1 MRRATL
7 LLPLLVVS
15 GVVSSPSVSATT
27 SSLVSVRAEV
37 ATAVTASMPVVRLT
51 LASPLNV
58 SALPPL
64 SVTPALATRWV
75 QVAPNQVEALPI
87 GAVSSTSGYAVHV
100 PTAFRCTTTCVAV
113 TPKVA
118 TTAFSYST
126 RWVEQLLAELDYLP
140 VTFTPTKTTND
151 PVPQVSGTF
160 TWAYPELPASLRSLW
175 YSGNIAVFLQGAIMN
190 FQLTNNLNPTGVV
203 NAATWNTLVHDVA
216 TNRSNPTTWNYVDV
230 TQKLPETLTLYVN
243 GVATFHTLVN
253 TGIPQAPSTVGTYP
267 VYLRY
272 TSQTMRGT
280 NPDGSTYND
289 AGIPWVSYFHGGEAL
304 HGFLR
309 NSYGSPQSLGCVEM
323 TYAAAHAVWP
333 HTPLGTLVTVR

>member
-7 LLPLLVVS
+7 LLPLLVIS
-15 GVVSSPSVSATT
+15 TIAPSSSVSAST

-37 ATAVTASMPVVRLT
+37 ATAVTTSMPVVRLT
-51 LASPLNV
+51 LASPLRA

-64 SVTPALATRWV
+64 VVTPALATRWV
-75 QVAPNQVEALPI
+75 QVAPNQVEALPTES
-87 GAVSSTSGYAVHV
+87 VSSTSGYSVHV
-100 PTAFRCTTTCVAV
+100 PTAFRCSTTCVVV

-140 VTFTPTKTTND
+140 VTFTTASATPD
-151 PVPQVSGTF
+151 PVPQVPGTF
-160 TWAYPELPASLRSLW
+160 IWAYPELPKSLHSLW
-175 YSGNIAVFLQGAIMN
+175 NSGNIAVFLQGAVMN

-216 TNRSNPTTWNYVDV
+216 TNRSNPSTWNYVDV
-230 TQKLPETLTLYVN
+230 TQSLPETLTLYVN
-243 GVATFHTLVN
+243 GVAIFHTLVN

-323 TYAAAHAVWP
+323 PFAAAHVVWP
-333 HTPLGTLVTVR
+333 HTPLGTLVTVH